1 MFNAQTLLGHV
12 LKDAIGGQLGG
23 TRRRKRRSVTGL
35 PRGLETKVGMG
46 LIALAVAAY
55 QHFTQA
61 KAPTTAAAG
70 PSGPP
75 PPPAG
80 SPPPP
85 PGAQE
90 NAQALHLLRAMIA
103 AANAD
108 GAIDAAERQAIIGRA
123 GEAGLDAD
131 DLRALDAEFAAP
143 LALSQLLAQTA
154 PALREETYVAA
165 LVGMTADTEA
175 ETRFLAQLADGLQL
189 DAAAQSRI
197 RSQVGLA

>member
-55 QHFTQA
+55 QHFTQD
-61 KAPTTAAAG
+61 KAPAASS
-70 PSGPP
+70 PSAPP
-75 PPPAG
+75 PPPTG
-80 SPPPP
+80 TPPAP

-90 NAQALHLLRAMIA
+90 NAEALHLLRAMIA

-108 GAIDAAERQAIIGRA
+108 GAIDAAERHAIVGRA
-123 GEAGLDAD
+123 GEAGLDAN
-131 DLRALDAEFAAP
+131 DLAALDAEFAAP
-143 LALSQLLAQTA
+143 LTLPQLLARTA

-165 LVGMTADTEA
+165 LVGMTADTDA
-175 ETRFLAQLADGLQL
+175 ETRFLLRLAEGLQL
-189 DAAAQSRI
+189 DAAAQARI
-197 RSQVGLA
+197 RSQVGLS